1 MSLVWVLWPKKFRKT
16 WQTPILMLRSLN
28 LHQKATFLHDFN
40 TLNEHRFYPDYLQIP
55 YRHSND
61 IKHSFIFKKGFIKCF
76 SSHNGI
82 TRYILPFHYRLMSRY
97 NSTTFLPSFLPHSD
111 WILSMSF
118 SLNLSV
124 FPLQISTIWAGLS
137 VILQPMCHSPF
148 SISTLALLLSSYI
161 IFSSP
166 IPMCI
171 SAEPL
176 TKFHSSLRCSCLCI
190 DRHENGSITNSLTL
204 NPSPKYKSL

>member
-1 MSLVWVLWPKKFRKT
+1 MSSVWVLWQKNSPVG
-16 WQTPILMLRSLN
+16 WQTAILMLRSLN
-28 LHQKATFLHDFN
+28 LHQMATFPSNISTHNTYRLH
-40 TLNEHRFYPDYLQIP
+40 LEYLQILS
-55 YRHSND
+55 RHTND
-61 IKHSFIFKKGFIKCF
+61 IKHSFIFKKPFF
-76 SSHNGI
+76 NVFHAYNGI
-82 TRYILPFHYRLMSRY
+82 TEYISPFHYRLLSL
-97 NSTTFLPSFLPHSD
+97 STSTIFLPSFLPHSD

-118 SLNLSV
+118 SVNSSV
-124 FPLQISTIWAGLS
+124 FPLHISTIWAGLS
-137 VILQPMCHSPF
+137 VMLQPMCHSPF
-148 SISTLALLLSSYI
+148 SMSTLALLLSSYI

-190 DRHENGSITNSLTL
+190 DRQENGSITNSFTL

>member
-1 MSLVWVLWPKKFRKT
+1 MWVLWQKNSPCT
-16 WQTPILMLRSLN
+16 WQTAFLMLRSLN
-28 LHQKATFLHDFN
+28 SHQMATFLSYFN
-40 TLNEHRFYPDYLQIP
+40 THNEHRFNLEYLQIP
-55 YRHSND
+55 YRHTND
-61 IKHSFIFKKGFIKCF
+61 IKHSFIFKKGFMNVF
-76 SSHNGI
+76 HAYNGI
-82 TRYILPFHYRLMSRY
+82 SWYISPYDYRLISLS
-97 NSTTFLPSFLPHSD
+97 NSTIFLPSFYPHSD

-118 SLNLSV
+118 SVNSSV

-148 SISTLALLLSSYI
+148 SMRTLALLFSSYI

-166 IPMCI
+166 IHMCI

-176 TKFHSSLRCSCLCI
+176 TKFHSSLRCLCLCI

>member
-1 MSLVWVLWPKKFRKT
+1 
-16 WQTPILMLRSLN
+16 MLRSLN

-55 YRHSND
+55 SRHTND

-76 SSHNGI
+76 HAYNGI
-82 TRYILPFHYRLMSRY
+82 IRYILPFHYRLMSRY

-137 VILQPMCHSPF
+137 VMLQPMCHSPF
-148 SISTLALLLSSYI
+148 SISTLALL
-161 IFSSP
+161 FSS
-166 IPMCI
+166 
-171 SAEPL
+171 
-176 TKFHSSLRCSCLCI
+176 
-190 DRHENGSITNSLTL
+190 
-204 NPSPKYKSL
+204 